1 MRRFLALLLVLL
13 VAPVAL
19 ARAPALQPGG
29 TGVVREVI
37 DGDTLVLA
45 DGRQVRLVGI
55 QAPKL
60 ALGRPNFADW
70 PLAAEAR
77 AELEKLALGK
87 TLTLSFGGAREDRH
101 GRVLAHLHDPAG
113 LWLQG
118 EMLRRGLARVY
129 SFPDN
134 VARVPDMLALEDA
147 ARRDRRGIWA
157 LAWYRVRPVTE
168 TPKSVGRFDLVE
180 GRVLRVAKS
189 NGRTYLNFGMDYRS
203 DFTVAIPAA
212 SRRAFAARGPAPES
226 LEGRRVRVR
235 GWIKSLNGPMIEA
248 THPEQ
253 IEVLPE

>member
-1 MRRFLALLLVLL
+1 MHRILAVFFILLL
-13 VAPVAL
+13 APVAT
-19 ARAPALQPGG
+19 AKVPALEPGG
-29 TGVVREVI
+29 TGAVREVV

-45 DGRQVRLVGI
+45 DGREIRLVGI

-60 ALGRPNFADW
+60 PLGRSNFPTW
-70 PLAAEAR
+70 PLAAEAK

-87 TLTLSFGGAREDRH
+87 TLALSFGGAREDRH
-101 GRVLAHLHDPAG
+101 GRVLAHLHDESG

-118 EMLRRGLARVY
+118 ELLRRGFARVY

-134 VARVPDMLALEDA
+134 VARVPEMLALEDE
-147 ARRDRRGIWA
+147 ARRQRRGIWA

-168 TPKSVGRFDLVE
+168 TPKSIGRFELVE
-180 GRVLRVAKS
+180 GRVLKVAKA

-203 DFTVAIPAA
+203 DFTVTIPAA
-212 SRRAFAARGPAPES
+212 ARRAFTARGPTPES
-226 LEGRRVRVR
+226 LEGRLVRVR

-253 IEVLPE
+253 VEVLPE